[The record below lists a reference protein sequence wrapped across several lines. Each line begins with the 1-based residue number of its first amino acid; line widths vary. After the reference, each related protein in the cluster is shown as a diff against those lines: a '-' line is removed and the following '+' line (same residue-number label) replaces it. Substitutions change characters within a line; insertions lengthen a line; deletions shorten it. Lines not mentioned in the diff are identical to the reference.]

1 MHWGSKVPT
10 LSNHW
15 VIVGQSLAKDW
26 EVAGHWEGIYDGGF
40 EDTIE
45 DSITIHQ
52 HPTVR
57 TKFPVSVKDI
67 ISFRVINTDLA
78 KASSD
83 ALVIAVAKGANGPV
97 ILDSPLSP
105 AALASLKE
113 TLTALGVTGAADQ
126 VVRLPGHPDTGATI
140 LVLAGVGPVKGTAVT
155 EEALRRMAGATLRAL
170 AGLKHVVFA
179 VPTTTVSHVA
189 ALAEGAALGSY
200 QFASMHTSA
209 SGRKLPVSK
218 VTIHSTLAKDP
229 ELAAA
234 LERSSIVAKAVN
246 ATRTLVNEPP
256 STLYPATFA
265 DAARELSKG
274 LPVKLTV
281 LDEKRLLKEGWG
293 GIMGVGQGSSRPPR
307 MVKVEYKSERAVA
320 NLAFVGKGI
329 TFDSGGIS
337 IKPGAGM
344 VTMKCDMAGAAA
356 VLNAV
361 LAVAALGLPVNVT
374 GWLCIAENM
383 PSGTAIR
390 PSDVLTMLGG
400 KTVEVLN
407 TDAEGRLVMADGLVA
422 ASAEFPDV
430 IIDVATLTGAQ
441 VMALGHRT
449 AGVMGDEGV
458 TAALKA
464 AADRAGELIW
474 PMPLP
479 EELRP
484 SLDSP
489 VADMANIG
497 ERMGGMMTAAVFL
510 QEFIG
515 KSKDG
520 ETIPWAHLDIAGPAF
535 NESAPYGYTPKQ
547 GTGMSVRTLVAYVE
561 DVVARSA

>member
-1 MHWGSKVPT
+1 M
-10 LSNHW
+10 
-15 VIVGQSLAKDW
+15 
-26 EVAGHWEGIYDGGF
+26 
-40 EDTIE
+40 
-45 DSITIHQ
+45 
-52 HPTVR
+52 
-57 TKFPVSVKDI
+57 SVKEN

-78 KASSD
+78 KVTAE
-83 ALVIAVAKGANGPV
+83 ALVIAVSKGSDGPA
-97 ILDSPLSP
+97 ILGTPLS
-105 AALASLKE
+105 ATAVASLE
-113 TLTALGVTGAADQ
+113 ASMSALGVTGAADQ
-126 VVRLPGHPDTGATI
+126 VVRLPGLPETGSKI
-140 LVLAGVGPVKGTAVT
+140 LVLAGVGTVKDGVVSD
-155 EEALRRMAGATLRAL
+155 EALRRTAGAAIRQL
-170 AGLKHVVFA
+170 AGLGHVLFA
-179 VPTTTVSHVA
+179 VPTTAVSHVA
-189 ALAEGAALGSY
+189 AIAEGSALGAY
-200 QFASMHTSA
+200 QYASLHSSTK
-209 SGRKLPVSK
+209 GKLEPVAK

-234 LERSSIVAKAVN
+234 LERASVVSNAVN

-256 STLYPATFA
+256 SKLYPATFA
-265 DAARELSKG
+265 EAAKDLAKG
-274 LPVKLTV
+274 LPVKVTIM
-281 LDEKRLLKEGWG
+281 DEKRLLKDGYG

-307 MVKVEYKSERAVA
+307 MVKLEYKSDRAVA
-320 NLAFVGKGI
+320 DLALVGKGI

-356 VLNAV
+356 VLNSV

-390 PSDVLTMLGG
+390 PSDVLTIFGG

-422 ASAEFPDV
+422 ASQEFPDV

-441 VMALGHRT
+441 VVALGHRT

-458 TAALKA
+458 SAALKA
-464 AADRAGELIW
+464 AADRAGELVW

-510 QEFIG
+510 QEFVG
-515 KSKDG
+515 KGKDG

-535 NESAPYGYTPKQ
+535 NEGSPYGYTPSKAQ
-547 GTGMSVRTLVAYVE
+547 AWPFARWWRT
-561 DVVARSA
+561 SKT

>member
-1 MHWGSKVPT
+1 MSVKENITFRVVST
-10 LSNHW
+10 E
-15 VIVGQSLAKDW
+15 LAK
-26 EVAGHWEGIYDGGF
+26 VA
-40 EDTIE
+40 
-45 DSITIHQ
+45 
-52 HPTVR
+52 
-57 TKFPVSVKDI
+57 
-67 ISFRVINTDLA
+67 A
-78 KASSD
+78 D
-83 ALVIAVAKGANGPV
+83 AIVIAVSKGTDGPE
-97 ILDSPLSP
+97 ILGSPLSG
-105 AALASLKE
+105 AALASLK
-113 TLTALGVTGAADQ
+113 TSMPALGVTGAADQ
-126 VVRLPGHPDTGATI
+126 IVRLPGLPETGAQI
-140 LVLAGVGPVKGTAVT
+140 LVLAGLGPVKDGGVSD
-155 EEALRRMAGATLRAL
+155 ESLRRTAGAAIRQL
-170 AGLKHVVFA
+170 AGLKHVLFA
-179 VPTTTVSHVA
+179 IPTTAVSQVSA
-189 ALAEGAALGSY
+189 IAQGAALGAY
-200 QFASMHTSA
+200 QYASLHTSTK
-209 SGRKLPVSK
+209 GKQDPVAK

-229 ELAAA
+229 QLAAA
-234 LERSSIVAKAVN
+234 LEHASIVAKAVN

-256 STLYPATFA
+256 SKLYPATFA
-265 DAARELSKG
+265 EAAKDLAKG
-274 LPVKLTV
+274 LPVKVTV
-281 LDEKRLLKEGWG
+281 FDEKRLLKDGYG

-307 MVKVEYKSERAVA
+307 MVKLEYKSERAVA
-320 NLAFVGKGI
+320 DLALVGKGI

-356 VLNAV
+356 VLNSV
-361 LAVAALGLPVNVT
+361 LAVAELGMPVNVT

-390 PSDVLTMLGG
+390 PSDVLTIFGG

-422 ASAEFPDV
+422 ASQEFPDV

-441 VMALGHRT
+441 VVALGNRT

-484 SLDSP
+484 SLESP

-515 KSKDG
+515 KDKSG
-520 ETIPWAHLDIAGPAF
+520 QTIPWAHLDIAGPAF
-535 NESAPYGYTPKQ
+535 NEAAPYGYTPKQ
-547 GTGMSVRTLVAYVE
+547 GTGMAVRTLVAYVQ

>member
-1 MHWGSKVPT
+1 M
-10 LSNHW
+10 
-15 VIVGQSLAKDW
+15 
-26 EVAGHWEGIYDGGF
+26 
-40 EDTIE
+40 
-45 DSITIHQ
+45 
-52 HPTVR
+52 
-57 TKFPVSVKDI
+57 SVKEN
-67 ISFRVINTDLA
+67 ISFRVVSSDLA
-78 KASSD
+78 KVSAD
-83 ALVIAVAKGANGPV
+83 ALVVAVSKGADGPV
-97 ILDSPLSP
+97 ILDSPLS
-105 AALASLKE
+105 AAAITSLKASMP
-113 TLTALGVTGAADQ
+113 ALGVTGAVDQ
-126 VVRLPGHPDTGATI
+126 IVRLPGLDETGAKI
-140 LVLAGVGPVKGTAVT
+140 LVLAGIGAVKNSTVT
-155 EEALRRMAGATLRAL
+155 DEALRRMAGATVRQL
-170 AGLKHVVFA
+170 AGIKHVLFA
-179 VPTTTVSHVA
+179 VPTTAVSQVA
-189 ALAEGAALGSY
+189 ALAEGAALGAY
-200 QFASMHTSA
+200 QYASLHSST
-209 SGRKLPVSK
+209 KDKQEPVTK

-234 LERSSIVAKAVN
+234 LERASVVSKAVN

-256 STLYPATFA
+256 SKLYPSTFA
-265 DAARELSKG
+265 DAARDLAKG
-274 LPVKLTV
+274 LPVKVTI
-281 LDEKRLLKEGWG
+281 LDEKRLLKDGYG

-307 MVKVEYKSERAVA
+307 MVKLEYKSDRAVA
-320 NLAFVGKGI
+320 DLALVGKGI

-356 VLNAV
+356 VLNTV
-361 LAVAALGLPVNVT
+361 LAVADLGLPVNVT

-390 PSDVLTMLGG
+390 PSDVLTMFGG

-441 VMALGHRT
+441 VVALGHRT

-458 TAALKA
+458 SAALKA

-484 SLDSP
+484 TLESP

-510 QEFIG
+510 QEFVG
-515 KSKDG
+515 KGKDG
-520 ETIPWAHLDIAGPAF
+520 EPIPWAHLDIAGPAF
-535 NESAPYGYTPKQ
+535 NEGSPYGYTPKQ
-547 GTGMSVRTLVAYVE
+547 GTGMAVRTLVAYVE